1 MENETPSLWTKIKN
15 EVKNNYFNLT
25 FYYLAVY
32 AISSMVVVY
41 GLDYLIDGS
50 LDYGNGKSEMLIVVI
65 TFMLT
70 IATMTKKLKDD
81 IVSNYWK
88 QQRQINQRKGKR
100 K

>member
-1 MENETPSLWTKIKN
+1 M
-15 EVKNNYFNLT
+15 
-25 FYYLAVY
+25 
-32 AISSMVVVY
+32 
-41 GLDYLIDGS
+41 
-50 LDYGNGKSEMLIVVI
+50 KSEMVIVTI

-88 QQRQINQRKGKR
+88 QQRQISQRKGKR

>member
-1 MENETPSLWTKIKN
+1 MI
-15 EVKNNYFNLT
+15 
-25 FYYLAVY
+25 
-32 AISSMVVVY
+32 VVY

>member
-25 FYYLAVY
+25 FYYLTVY
-32 AISSMVVVY
+32 AITSMIVVY

>member
-1 MENETPSLWTKIKN
+1 
-15 EVKNNYFNLT
+15 
-25 FYYLAVY
+25 
-32 AISSMVVVY
+32 MVVIY

-50 LDYGNGKSEMLIVVI
+50 LDYGNMKSEMVIVTI

-88 QQRQINQRKGKR
+88 QQRQISQRKGKR